1 MALAIFVPRWLH
13 PHLMDVRLAWF
24 SCPFRGLWSSL
35 PTLFNVN
42 LFASLLFGSFQR
54 RFCGF
59 SCLLFELKSGRVKLQ
74 QVARL
79 PHLVCT
85 FFVTGHWCF
94 YAQSFCSSVRF
105 LYPYIRAQILSIIES
120 LCEYVPGQEA
130 ASQQAESQQGGLAS
144 SLASGPHACACGGG
158 CVCVGVC
165 GGLWGC
171 VGVCGGVGVC
181 EVGMCECEKP

>member
-1 MALAIFVPRWLH
+1 MV
-13 PHLMDVRLAWF
+13 LM
-24 SCPFRGLWSSL
+24 
-35 PTLFNVN
+35 
-42 LFASLLFGSFQR
+42 SFQR
-54 RFCGF
+54 LVGAACPLSSMLICLLRFCLVLFNGVSAAF
-59 SCLLFELKSGRVKLQ
+59 LGLLFELKSGRVKLQ

-120 LCEYVPGQEA
+120 LCEYVPGQKA

-144 SLASGPHACACGGG
+144 SLASGPHAWGW
-158 CVCVGVC
+158 VRVC
-165 GGLWGC
+165 GGVWGA
-171 VGVCGGVGVC
+171 VEVCGGVGVC

>member
-1 MALAIFVPRWLH
+1 MAPSPFDGCTSRMV
-13 PHLMDVRLAWF
+13 LM
-24 SCPFRGLWSSL
+24 
-35 PTLFNVN
+35 
-42 LFASLLFGSFQR
+42 SFQR
-54 RFCGF
+54 LVGAAYPLSSMLICLLRFCLVLFNGVSAAF
-59 SCLLFELKSGRVKLQ
+59 LGLLFELKSGRVKLQ

-171 VGVCGGVGVC
+171 VGVWGCVRWVC
-181 EVGMCECEKP
+181 VSVRSPETKGINTNNH